1 MAKIENGKKRH
12 QFVSFPL
19 EASQLSLN
27 ALSSAASELWA
38 DPDSATTSIFHS
50 RMLHWTD
57 LNLSQVRKAPQLL
70 VFCSLLGLSFVGK
83 VTKMIRADKNSHFN
97 ARLIWKLATLVR

>member
-1 MAKIENGKKRH
+1 MEQGKKRH

-27 ALSSAASELWA
+27 ALSSAATELWA

-50 RMLHWTD
+50 RMQHWTD
-57 LNLSQVRKAPQLL
+57 LNLSQVQKYTQLL
-70 VFCSLLGLSFVGK
+70 APILSVFLLVVFQ
-83 VTKMIRADKNSHFN
+83 FE
-97 ARLIWKLATLVR
+97 LV